1 MLRQVGF
8 TFIELCIT
16 LFLLTLIGYFSY
28 SSIAAVYKKNQWQ
41 VLVDEAKGA
50 ISFAKIHSMLGNQPL
65 VLSRLPGS
73 TEWADGMLLF
83 VDNKEHE
90 YRFGVNIIH
99 EWHWHK
105 SNIHVEWHGFQS
117 KTSLIFSSDLRKSTC
132 NGRFLFTSPSHAST
146 TLWINRLG
154 RVKTS

>member
-1 MLRQVGF
+1 VSRQLGF

-16 LFLLTLIGYFSY
+16 LFLLTIIGYFSY
-28 SSIAAVYKKNQWQ
+28 SSVAALYKKNQWQ
-41 VLVDEAKGA
+41 VLKDEVKAA
-50 ISFAKIHSMLGNQPL
+50 VAFAKTHSMIGNQAL

-83 VDNKEHE
+83 VDNNEHQ
-90 YRFGVNIIH
+90 YRSGVKIIH

-105 SNIHVEWHGFQS
+105 NNVHLEWHGFQS

-132 NGRFLFTSPSHAST
+132 NGRFLFTSPSHASAT
-146 TLWINRLG
+146 MLVNRLG
-154 RVKTS
+154 RVKES